1 MEDSVWILGNLQ
13 FAIFDL
19 QSKYLFFSKSE
30 IGNRKSKIQY
40 FSYYG
45 TDSDFLPSFS
55 FFTGPSGYHPGNE
68 KEKDKKE
75 TAMDV
80 SLGIII

>member
-40 FSYYG
+40 FSY
-45 TDSDFLPSFS
+45 
-55 FFTGPSGYHPGNE
+55 
-68 KEKDKKE
+68 
-75 TAMDV
+75 
-80 SLGIII
+80 